1 MTQFPARREPC
12 ATILS
17 GLQAYHREMR
27 CCLIGLLLVTLG
39 CGGGTEQAAQYDELP
54 ILSAVPDF
62 ALTER
67 SGRTVELSELA
78 GRVWVANFVFTQC
91 PGPCLLLSQRM
102 SRLQESLQD
111 RPDVRLVS
119 FSVDPENDT
128 PEVLTDYAKRW
139 QADPHR
145 WLFLTGDKTDLYH
158 LIKDG
163 FKLAVDGGDQPD
175 SPDPG
180 IITHSLRFVL
190 VDRQGRIR
198 GYYQSDESGQEEK
211 ILAAIRRLARETS

>member
-1 MTQFPARREPC
+1 
-12 ATILS
+12 
-17 GLQAYHREMR
+17 MR
-27 CCLIGLLLVTLG
+27 CCLIGLLLVTLS
-39 CGGGTEQAAQYDELP
+39 CGGGTEQAGQYDELP
-54 ILSAVPDF
+54 ILSTVPDF

-78 GRVWVANFVFTQC
+78 GRVWLANFVFTQC
-91 PGPCLLLSQRM
+91 PGPCPLLSQRM

-128 PEVLTDYAKRW
+128 PDVLTHYAKRW
-139 QADPHR
+139 QADPQR

-163 FKLAVDGGDQPD
+163 FKLAVDDGGQPG

-198 GYYQSDESGQEEK
+198 GYYPGGESYREEK
-211 ILAAIRRLARETS
+211 ILAAIRRLARETG